1 MKSILVATDFSTRSD
16 RAIRRATL
24 LAKRFQADLILAHV
38 LDDDQPA
45 RKLKAERREAE
56 DLLLQL
62 SWSLSREDGLTC
74 TYRLAEGEA
83 FLGILK
89 TARDARADLIVI
101 GPHRRQLLQDIFVGT
116 TAERI
121 IRNSDIPVLMA
132 NGAPAGQY
140 RRAML
145 ATDLTPASADVVR
158 QFQRLFTPHL
168 HASEII
174 YAFPAPAQSQMRR
187 AMLDEAA
194 VADYVAAEAEPARE
208 RLAGFIREAAV
219 SHAKPVLRVNET
231 KAAYAILAAAAA
243 SNIDLLAI
251 GVRSRTGLAKLLLG
265 STAESVLAS
274 AQIDILAIPPR

>member
-1 MKSILVATDFSTRSD
+1 MKRILVATDFSTRSD
-16 RAIRRATL
+16 RATRRATL
-24 LAKRFQADLILAHV
+24 LAKRFQADLVLAHV
-38 LDDDQPA
+38 LDDDQPT

-56 DLLLQL
+56 DLLSQL
-62 SWSLSREDGLTC
+62 SLSLNRDDGLSC
-74 TYRLAEGEA
+74 IYRLAEGEA
-83 FLGILK
+83 FLGILQ
-89 TARDARADLIVI
+89 TARDAEVDLIVI

-121 IRNSDIPVLMA
+121 IRNSDVPVLMA

-140 RRAML
+140 RKVML

-158 QFQRLFTPHL
+158 QFQRLLTPHL
-168 HASEII
+168 HASEIM

-194 VADYVAAEAEPARE
+194 VGDYVADEEDTARE
-208 RLAGFIREAAV
+208 GLAKFMREADV
-219 SHAKPVLRVNET
+219 LNAKPVLRVNET
-231 KAAYAILAAAAA
+231 KAAYTILAAAAA

-265 STAESVLAS
+265 STAENILAS
-274 AQIDILAIPPR
+274 AQIDILAIPPG